1 MSKRFEV
8 THGAVV
14 LTALLAFGC
23 ADEEGPKVSDP
34 LTTDTVAMSTAQ
46 TAATP
51 EVESGFAATAALED
65 NLVAI
70 SPGIPPGPVVFTVS
84 NTGSMQHSLAIEGQG
99 IERQMASPVDP
110 GGTGTLEI
118 LLQPGTYTAYCAV
131 LDHRER
137 EFVEFQVAE

>member
-1 MSKRFEV
+1 MNRSGV
-8 THGAVV
+8 TRGGVV

-23 ADEEGPKVSDP
+23 VDEEGPKVSDP
-34 LTTDTVAMSTAQ
+34 LTTETVAMSTAQ
-46 TAATP
+46 ATP

-99 IERQMASPVDP
+99 VERQMASPLDP

-118 LLQPGTYTAYCAV
+118 ALQAGTYTAYCPV